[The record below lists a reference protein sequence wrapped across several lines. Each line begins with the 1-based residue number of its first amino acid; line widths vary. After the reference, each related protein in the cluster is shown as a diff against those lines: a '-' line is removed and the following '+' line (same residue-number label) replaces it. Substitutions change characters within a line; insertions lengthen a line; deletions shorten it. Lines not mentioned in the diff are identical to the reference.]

1 MEEVCEARGKLP
13 DRWAGP
19 LDTHILPAN
28 ASLGW
33 LNLSALLW
41 KSNETHIVT
50 MQEMQLHAICM
61 LDSHSIF
68 LGKKN
73 LETNLTC
80 FFKLLS
86 LSKWKN
92 NISNHCFSNTFIF
105 WKALPVYHIN
115 TMWCELICRY
125 LTEAFVKQR
134 IMLSQCDTH
143 YFK

>member
-13 DRWAGP
+13 DCRARP

-28 ASLGW
+28 GSLGW

-68 LGKKN
+68 LGKKISKQTWHASA
-73 LETNLTC
+73 LQYV
-80 FFKLLS
+80 KL
-86 LSKWKN
+86 K
-92 NISNHCFSNTFIF
+92 
-105 WKALPVYHIN
+105 
-115 TMWCELICRY
+115 
-125 LTEAFVKQR
+125 
-134 IMLSQCDTH
+134 
-143 YFK
+143 